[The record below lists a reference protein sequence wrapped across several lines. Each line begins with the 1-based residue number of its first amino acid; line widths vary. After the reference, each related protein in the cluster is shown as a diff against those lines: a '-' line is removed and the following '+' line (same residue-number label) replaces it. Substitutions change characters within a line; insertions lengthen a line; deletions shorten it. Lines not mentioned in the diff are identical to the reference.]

1 MWDWGDVFD
10 DTDFEAD
17 GLDGADGG
25 FTTGTWAFDAD
36 FDFFEAVTHGLA
48 AGVLGDHLGGVGGAF
63 AGAFEA
69 TLASAGPTDGST
81 IHVGDGDDGIIE
93 RGDDVS
99 DARVDIFA
107 PLGLDDFDLLNN
119 GVGIEREVLL
129 FLGLGGGG
137 RCGLFLFASARFYD
151 LGSLDFGGWSS
162 WSFGGRGGLGDGR
175 GWSYGFGLW
184 LGGWSR
190 FGFGHKELEFTF
202 SRLPWRVGR
211 RRSCEGP
218 CGCGHWSGC
227 VDRGR
232 EGYGG
237 GECLGSS

>member
-1 MWDWGDVFD
+1 MRDWGDVFD
-10 DTDFEAD
+10 DADFEAD
-17 GLDGADGG
+17 GLDGADSG
-25 FTTGTWAFDAD
+25 FATGAWAFDAD
-36 FDFFEAVTHGLA
+36 FDFLETVTHGLA

-69 TLASAGPTDGST
+69 TLASAGPTDGSA
-81 IHVGDGDDGIIE
+81 IHVSDGDDGIIE

-99 DARVDIFA
+99 DTRVDIFA

-137 RCGLFLFASARFYD
+137 RGGLFLFASARFYD
-151 LGSLDFGGWSS
+151 LGSLDFGGWSG

-218 CGCGHWSGC
+218 CGCGRWSGC

-237 GECLGSS
+237 GECPGSS